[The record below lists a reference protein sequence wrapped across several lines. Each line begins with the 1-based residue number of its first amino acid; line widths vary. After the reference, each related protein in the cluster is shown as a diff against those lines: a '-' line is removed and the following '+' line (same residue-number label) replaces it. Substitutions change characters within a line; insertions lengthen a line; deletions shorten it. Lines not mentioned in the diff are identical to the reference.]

1 MPPCCA
7 GISRRSPRGAAE
19 PLPHHPALWRT
30 VADHLW
36 LALPLARDGKTVDMI
51 MTISDRLA
59 PDYEDDV
66 GSDQLFR

>member
-1 MPPCCA
+1 
-7 GISRRSPRGAAE
+7 
-19 PLPHHPALWRT
+19 
-30 VADHLW
+30 
-36 LALPLARDGKTVDMI
+36 MI